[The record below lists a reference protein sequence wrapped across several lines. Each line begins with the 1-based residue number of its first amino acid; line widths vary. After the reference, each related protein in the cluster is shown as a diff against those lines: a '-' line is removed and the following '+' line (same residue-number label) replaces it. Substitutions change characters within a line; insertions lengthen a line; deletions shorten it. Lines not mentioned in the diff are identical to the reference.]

1 MAESDWHMRDLLQF
15 YVSKCRT
22 ELLSVSNDQVLADDI
37 FKAVRRVRELM
48 LIMSCMVGAFTPSEI
63 ASLNRLDQIRLVA
76 ENEAAQMLR
85 IGEEMALLRLW
96 MRTAVGP
103 QWNVGDAIRILR
115 TGQALPSSRFP
126 EMTCDLLTSIKKP
139 FVVPS
144 SLPAN
149 AESVR
154 EILRESIHIQFT
166 QAKLNH
172 PFIPDRVQLV
182 FNSDDDSVTIS
193 APQEFKIRGIYDHR
207 RWTIMEAEI
216 LNDVGSR
223 ECRQILQALNI
234 SSIGEMCAAA
244 LRMATA
250 HRLKVIQEEAH
261 AILASKISS
270 SLFSVKKESAGLGH
284 GFTIGLYRKLE
295 DENFFAKF
303 EMNFDNGDFLLST
316 NIPGQENDAI
326 LADSLP
332 SLSTYISSFERRI
345 REHVFSS
352 MIAPNLSD
360 REIRITKFS
369 LIIPAAALVVS
380 LNDSGSLQLQSTLVP
395 RLKTTVSLSSI
406 SRFLQLVQIFEKF
419 VQIESL
425 RMNIPCAVPSDQL
438 VEGAIELVTN
448 PEEMFDLLLKSS
460 WPLPPIQ
467 AAYRLPG
474 QDIHLVTI

>member
-63 ASLNRLDQIRLVA
+63 AALNRLDQIRLVA

-96 MRTAVGP
+96 TRTAVGP
-103 QWNVGDAIRILR
+103 QWNIPDAIRILR

-139 FVVPS
+139 FIVPS
-144 SLPAN
+144 SLPSN
-149 AESVR
+149 SDSVR
-154 EILRESIHIQFT
+154 AVLRESIHIQFS
-166 QAKLNH
+166 QAKLTH
-172 PFIPDRVQLV
+172 PFIPDRVQLS

-193 APQEFKIRGIYDHR
+193 SPEEFKIRGLYDHR

-234 SSIGEMCAAA
+234 GSIGEMCAAA

-250 HRLKVIQEEAH
+250 HRLKVMQEEAH
-261 AILASKISS
+261 ALLASKIRSPV
-270 SLFSVKKESAGLGH
+270 FSIKKESAGLGH
-284 GFTIGLYRKLE
+284 GFTVHLYRKIDE
-295 DENFFAKF
+295 ENFFAKF
-303 EMNFDNGDFLLST
+303 EMNFDNGDFVLTS
-316 NIPGQENDAI
+316 NIPGQDDEYQHTTVPSFSHYVASFETRI
-326 LADSLP
+326 RKHIFSEILGPHLADRV
-332 SLSTYISSFERRI
+332 IK
-345 REHVFSS
+345 
-352 MIAPNLSD
+352 
-360 REIRITKFS
+360 ITKS
-369 LIIPAAALVVS
+369 ALIIPDIALVVS
-380 LNDSGSLQLQSTLVP
+380 LNPSGSLQLQSTLVSECI
-395 RLKTTVSLSSI
+395 TTVLLSSI
-406 SRFLQLVQIFEKF
+406 SRFLQLLQVFEKI
-419 VQIESL
+419 VEIEKL
-425 RMNIPCAVPSDQL
+425 RKNMFCAIPSDQL
-438 VEGAIELVTN
+438 VDGALELVTDSR
-448 PEEMFDLLLKSS
+448 EMFDQLLKSP

-467 AAYRLPG
+467 AAYKQPG
-474 QDIHLVTI
+474 HPLHLVTI